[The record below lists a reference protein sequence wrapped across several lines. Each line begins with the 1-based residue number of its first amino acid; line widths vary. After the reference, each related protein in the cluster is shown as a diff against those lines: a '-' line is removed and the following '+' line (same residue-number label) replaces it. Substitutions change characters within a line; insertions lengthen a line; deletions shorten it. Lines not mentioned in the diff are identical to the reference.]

1 MKQPT
6 PREVENGTFHLNSPK
21 RHSHSTQVKLASC
34 VRQVLDGQDL
44 EKTCEKVFGRVTDVL
59 LDDIRTEIG
68 KQCSKKDETQFVCRH
83 RNDLKKNSG
92 VRGNEDTLEK
102 TKTFPDNRR
111 VHYE

>member
-68 KQCSKKDETQFVCRH
+68 KQCSKKDETQFVCGH
-83 RNDLKKNSG
+83 RNELKKNSNG
-92 VRGNEDTLEK
+92 RTTEDTLEK